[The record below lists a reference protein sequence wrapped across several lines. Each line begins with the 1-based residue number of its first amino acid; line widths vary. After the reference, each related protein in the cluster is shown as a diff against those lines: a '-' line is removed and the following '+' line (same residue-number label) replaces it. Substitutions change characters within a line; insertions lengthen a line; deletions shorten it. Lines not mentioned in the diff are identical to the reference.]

1 MLGMTKA
8 RALADIDV
16 AMGGHVAEK
25 LFIGKDKITSGC
37 SSDLRNATNL
47 AYQIV
52 RYYGMYG

>member
-25 LFIGKDKITSGC
+25 LFIGKDQITSGC

-52 RYYGMYG
+52 RHYGMYG